1 MAQMAFA
8 GSEAGSVIARHA
20 MRGPRPADESTAEST
35 SDSPDMND
43 SRNDG
48 PNADANDRGGNPRG
62 LRHRLISVLRMPLTY
77 VMLAAIA
84 LRIGFARWIGVWFW
98 GGMHWDDTLL
108 FRYSLGSHF
117 ADPTDEELFKVA
129 GYSWFLAAV
138 RKLHW
143 DYPTCVALLWVAA
156 ALVVFALV
164 FAVCRRRWVAFA
176 AFVYVLFYPSAFE
189 ADIGTRMYRN
199 SVLIPLYV
207 VVIGLAVLVVWKV
220 AFDRFSVPGLLVL
233 SVVLGVGF
241 SYTYY
246 VKEDGAWLAASL
258 AAAFA
263 VGLGVYAVVGVGR
276 WRSRK
281 RGSVSGGS
289 VSVRGAGAS
298 YTLRRFVSAV
308 LAAVVPFACLAGV
321 TAAYKAVN
329 KKYFGIAQTQTR
341 VSGQLFGFVERV
353 YAIDSPNRSM
363 SVWAPADAIDA
374 AFAASPTL
382 AKETYLHDMVVHSQ
396 WIGGDPTNFANGRTM
411 YEAPFP
417 GDMFTWG
424 MHTALLYAGLWQSQQ
439 QVDDMFRQ
447 VNAELDR
454 AFANGTLKKSTRF
467 QLVPSAGGFTR
478 DEMGQCFVAMLKGY
492 NGVLRLVNYAPGSKA
507 GDYRDMNRLD
517 EYPYVGVQA
526 AQAFNLPY
534 LADYSLREGRFGPA
548 NRVVSAVFAVYR
560 VVNALMAVLLA
571 VVLVGGV
578 VRLCRRRRIAAPLTG
593 RMVLFWLTDLALVL
607 LSAVYTYAMSWFDVN
622 VTGME
627 NYNYSWANYYNL
639 GTVSLLV
646 LAFSLALA
654 IAANAW
660 TAHRQAQEFRREAQ
674 AA

>member
-1 MAQMAFA
+1 MPPSVGG
-8 GSEAGSVIARHA
+8 GSALS
-20 MRGPRPADESTAEST
+20 SS
-35 SDSPDMND
+35 SDSDGDGRPQSESA
-43 SRNDG
+43 SRNVRIVG
-48 PNADANDRGGNPRG
+48 I
-62 LRHRLISVLRMPLTY
+62 LRSPIAYL
-77 VMLAAIA
+77 MLAASL
-84 LRIGFARWIGVWFW
+84 LRIGLARWVGVWFW
-98 GGMHWDDTLL
+98 AGWHADDALL

-164 FAVCRRRWVAFA
+164 MAVCRRRWVAFA

-207 VVIGLAVLVVWKV
+207 AVIGLAVLVVWKV

-281 RGSVSGGS
+281 HDSEAVPVDEASGGS
-289 VSVRGAGAS
+289 ASGGFASGDGAGSS
-298 YTLRRFVSAV
+298 YTLRRFVAAV

-329 KKYFGIAQTQTR
+329 KKYFGIAMTETR
-341 VSGQLFGFVERV
+341 LEGQLFDFISRV
-353 YAIDSPNRSM
+353 YSIDSPNRSM
-363 SVWAPADAIDA
+363 SVWAPADAIDG

-382 AKETYLHDMVVHSQ
+382 AKETYLHDMVVHSP
-396 WIGGDPTNFANGRTM
+396 WIGGNPIDFSQGTTM
-411 YEAPFP
+411 YEVPFS
-417 GDMFTWG
+417 GDFFTWG

-467 QLVPSAGGFTR
+467 QLIKTAGGYTR
-478 DEMGQCFVAMLKGY
+478 DEMLECGVFMLKGY
-492 NGVLRLVNYAPGSKA
+492 YGLLRLINYTPGSKA
-507 GDYRDMNRLD
+507 GDYADPIRPD
-517 EYPYVGVQA
+517 ESPVLSVQA

-607 LSAVYTYAMSWFDVN
+607 LSAVYSYVVMWFSAPILVGEYA
-622 VTGME
+622 
-627 NYNYSWANYYNL
+627 YSNANYYNL

-646 LAFSLALA
+646 IAFCLALA

-660 TAHRQAQEFRREAQ
+660 TAHRQAQAHREAQ